1 MGESTLKD
9 STTKRAGAVETGATP
24 HRRLLAFLPA
34 GAGLRGGER
43 EVDDARL
50 VGSLPPSR
58 RPLLLLLVLPLPPPR
73 VLARVGIAI
82 DVGAGGRCA
91 NFLRSTN
98 PNIAHASPAL
108 MDDEWFGGD
117 IAASLAADDGDSLW
131 LVGRARASP

>member
-82 DVGAGGRCA
+82 DVGAARPMRKLLA
-91 NFLRSTN
+91 IHEPIARMQALR
-98 PNIAHASPAL
+98 
-108 MDDEWFGGD
+108 
-117 IAASLAADDGDSLW
+117 
-131 LVGRARASP
+131 